1 MSDVYRCSN
10 GIVLVIPEGAQLD
23 IESIVNAKK
32 VPNPLNDLT
41 KRQREVIEMVAK
53 AMSNQQ
59 IANELSISIGAVKR
73 IVYNAYRT
81 LGVKNRV
88 ELIRLLLDKN
98 NVEK

>member
-23 IESIVNAKK
+23 LESIVNAQK

-59 IANELSISIGAVKR
+59 IANELSISVGTVKR